1 MTIDS
6 IPAHSGFSSA
16 SFGQAY
22 NEAAFKY
29 FLEVDRRRVRR
40 SDRSILL
47 VLVSVQEH
55 AGRSVQ
61 MTDELAAQVFN
72 GLAASVREVDFV
84 GWHKHGRVVGAVL
97 PQAVSAT
104 RDLRN
109 LIANRVLMSLKKTL
123 PRSTG
128 ASLRVRVVVLG
139 GRDQQ

>member
-6 IPAHSGFSSA
+6 IPAHSGFRSA

-29 FLEVDRRRVRR
+29 FLDVDRRRVRR
-40 SDRSILL
+40 TERSILL
-47 VLVSVQEH
+47 VLLSVQEH
-55 AGRSVQ
+55 PGRSVQ
-61 MTDELAAQVFN
+61 LTDEMAAQLFS

-84 GWHKHGRVVGAVL
+84 GWHRHGRVVGAVL

-104 RDLRN
+104 RELRD
-109 LIANRVLMSLKKTL
+109 LIANRLLMSLRKVL
-123 PRSTG
+123 PRQTG
-128 ASLRVRVVVLG
+128 ANLRVRVVVLG